1 LRQSVPFKRSLRTR
15 SLADISISSI
25 SYLSVVFFALLCVLP
40 FALLVAGSFS
50 EEVSLLRYGY
60 RLVPRRFSI
69 EAYSFILSN
78 NVVFNSYRITI
89 LVTVIGTFL
98 SILLTSGLAYSLSLP
113 DLKYQNAISLF
124 VYVTMLFSGGLV
136 PYYILIAK
144 YLDLKDKIW
153 VLIVPLLVNPW
164 NMFLLRNYFRYLP
177 VSLAESA
184 RIDGANDI
192 FILIRIVIP
201 LSTPAIAT
209 IGLFYAIAYWNEW
222 FLAVLFV
229 DDKKLY
235 PLQYLLIQIQKSIT
249 FYASGIAEDYG
260 LASAATKVMPSYSSR
275 MATACITIGPVVLLY
290 PFVQK
295 FFVRG
300 LVLGAIKG

>member
-1 LRQSVPFKRSLRTR
+1 
-15 SLADISISSI
+15 
-25 SYLSVVFFALLCVLP
+25 
-40 FALLVAGSFS
+40 
-50 EEVSLLRYGY
+50 
-60 RLVPRRFSI
+60 
-69 EAYSFILSN
+69 
-78 NVVFNSYRITI
+78 
-89 LVTVIGTFL
+89 
-98 SILLTSGLAYSLSLP
+98 
-113 DLKYQNAISLF
+113 
-124 VYVTMLFSGGLV
+124 
-136 PYYILIAK
+136 
-144 YLDLKDKIW
+144 
-153 VLIVPLLVNPW
+153 
-164 NMFLLRNYFRYLP
+164 LRNYFRYLP